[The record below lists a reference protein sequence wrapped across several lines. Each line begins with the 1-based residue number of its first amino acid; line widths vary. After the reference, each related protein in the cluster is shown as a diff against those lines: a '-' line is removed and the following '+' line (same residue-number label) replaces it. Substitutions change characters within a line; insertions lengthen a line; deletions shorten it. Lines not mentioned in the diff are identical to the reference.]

1 MGSVLVPDER
11 DGMPDLQYEPIGIER
26 RDSKGAGMTLANFFH
41 AVSIVVSALVIVGA
55 FLLLND
61 LRLRYNGWRRTR
73 ILKERGGEKR

>member
-1 MGSVLVPDER
+1 
-11 DGMPDLQYEPIGIER
+11 
-26 RDSKGAGMTLANFFH
+26 MTLANFFH